1 MEKEN
6 EIIKIDAYN
15 EKKENN
21 LKILENSKKEE
32 KNEEKTKEEK
42 PKEIPKKLDIDA
54 MKQRMEE
61 DEDVT
66 LRKRRNTVQQEIIYG
81 SNVKDNLL
89 KFNTQSIIDDS
100 KKEPEKKIIPKK
112 IDTEKHL
119 QKMKESVKISDVPK
133 EKKEIKKLKLE
144 EYMNKLKEDEILRK
158 AQEEVLKIIPK
169 KLSIE
174 DYIKKLNESK
184 KNVTVIKRIIPKKI
198 NVEEILNNM
207 LEKKNSK
214 NNISEKKD
222 DLIDK
227 TKQKSDSSFP
237 EIPPN
242 DKELEEERK
251 QIEEVRK
258 SIRDLRTKR
267 QEEVKKKEEEIKT
280 KEEEER
286 KKREEKEE
294 EERKRMED
302 ERKKVEEKER
312 ERKEKE
318 EKIKNEYLKRI
329 NKKEE
334 DLSPYELEVLKQGI
348 NYKIEFD
355 AYEASTFRYF
365 DYYYE
370 GRNIKYTFEEIKQI
384 STDPIINIEVTDSG
398 KIVALSHKDFSQI
411 AIYKENTYEEEKSI
425 ILDSKVN
432 SFKIYK
438 DNIYCALEET
448 NDNILIISL
457 NDFDDRKYLSGHS
470 SPATDLTYTSYGY
483 LVSADIKGDIIVW
496 EKNKPKKR
504 INDFCN
510 RINTI
515 TEINAKL
522 QTIAILSFNQEQIK
536 FYDLRYSSL
545 QPIETIEDIKGS
557 GLQNNMLKLN
567 KNMLAVAGTYLYII
581 DINSYIVTNKINC
594 VYANDCISTSLTVI
608 DDKGFFFMSQA
619 LTNVW
624 FNEIEKGTLGYYE
637 YDFVDEIIPDKNPLI
652 KVASKN
658 HCHELFISSIKKID
672 SDTIVTGA
680 YDGKIKFWKLKPI

>member
-6 EIIKIDAYN
+6 EIKINADD

-21 LKILENSKKEE
+21 LKISENSKIEQ

-214 NNISEKKD
+214 NYISEKKD

-227 TKQKSDSSFP
+227 TKHKSDSSFP
-237 EIPPN
+237 EMPPN

-334 DLSPYELEVLKQGI
+334 DLSPYELEILKQGI

-384 STDPIINIEVTDSG
+384 STDPIINIEVTNSG

-438 DNIYCALEET
+438 DNIYCTLEET

-637 YDFVDEIIPDKNPLI
+637 YDFIDEIIPDKNPLI
-652 KVASKN
+652 KIASKN

-680 YDGKIKFWKLKPI
+680 YDGKIKFWRLKSI

>member
-1 MEKEN
+1 MENKN
-6 EIIKIDAYN
+6 EIKIDADDK
-15 EKKENN
+15 KKENN
-21 LKILENSKKEE
+21 LKILENNKKEE

-119 QKMKESVKISDVPK
+119 QKMKESVKIADPK

-144 EYMNKLKEDEILRK
+144 EYMNKMKEDEILRK

-207 LEKKNSK
+207 LEKKNPK

-227 TKQKSDSSFP
+227 TKQKSDSSSP
-237 EIPPN
+237 EMPPN

-438 DNIYCALEET
+438 DNIYCTLEET

-457 NDFDDRKYLSGHS
+457 NDFDDRKYLNGHS
-470 SPATDLTYTSYGY
+470 SSATDLTYTSYGY
-483 LVSADIKGDIIVW
+483 LVSADVKGDIIVW
-496 EKNKPKKR
+496 ENNKPKKR

-637 YDFVDEIIPDKNPLI
+637 YDFIDEIIPDKNPLI
-652 KVASKN
+652 KIASKN

-680 YDGKIKFWKLKPI
+680 YDGKIKFWRLKPI

>member
-6 EIIKIDAYN
+6 EIKIDAYD

-66 LRKRRNTVQQEIIYG
+66 LKKRRKTLQQEVIYG

-227 TKQKSDSSFP
+227 TKHKSDSSFP
-237 EIPPN
+237 EMPPN

-348 NYKIEFD
+348 NYKIELD
-355 AYEASTFRYF
+355 VYEASTFRYF

-370 GRNIKYTFEEIKQI
+370 GRNIKFTFEEIKQI
-384 STDPIINIEVTDSG
+384 STEPIINIEVTDSG

>member
-1 MEKEN
+1 MEN
-6 EIIKIDAYN
+6 ENEIKIDADG

-21 LKILENSKKEE
+21 PKILENNKIEH
-32 KNEEKTKEEK
+32 KNEEKTKEEN

-54 MKQRMEE
+54 MKQKMEV
-61 DEDVT
+61 DEDLT
-66 LRKRRNTVQQEIIYG
+66 LKKRRKTLQQEVIYG

-100 KKEPEKKIIPKK
+100 KKEPEKKVIPKK

-119 QKMKESVKISDVPK
+119 QKMKESVKIADPK

-144 EYMNKLKEDEILRK
+144 EYMNKMKEDEILRK

-207 LEKKNSK
+207 LEKKNPK

-237 EIPPN
+237 EMPPN

-302 ERKKVEEKER
+302 ERKKIEEKGR

-348 NYKIEFD
+348 NYKIELD
-355 AYEASTFRYF
+355 VYEASTFRYF

-370 GRNIKYTFEEIKQI
+370 GRNIKFTFEEIKQI
-384 STDPIINIEVTDSG
+384 STEPIINIEVTDSG

-496 EKNKPKKR
+496 ENNKPKKR
-504 INDFCN
+504 INDFNN

>member
-6 EIIKIDAYN
+6 EIKIDAYD

-21 LKILENSKKEE
+21 LKISENSKIEQ
-32 KNEEKTKEEK
+32 KNEEKTKEEN

-54 MKQRMEE
+54 MKQRMEA

-81 SNVKDNLL
+81 SNVKDNLV

-214 NNISEKKD
+214 NYISEKKD
-222 DLIDK
+222 DSFDK
-227 TKQKSDSSFP
+227 TKQKSDSSSP

-637 YDFVDEIIPDKNPLI
+637 YDFIDEIIPDKNPLI
-652 KVASKN
+652 KIASKN

-680 YDGKIKFWKLKPI
+680 YDGKIKFWRLKSI

>member
-6 EIIKIDAYN
+6 EIKIDADD

-207 LEKKNSK
+207 LEKKNPK

-227 TKQKSDSSFP
+227 TKQKSDSSSP
-237 EIPPN
+237 EMQPN
-242 DKELEEERK
+242 DKELEEERIK
-251 QIEEVRK
+251 IEEVRK

-267 QEEVKKKEEEIKT
+267 QEEVKKKEKEIKT

-348 NYKIEFD
+348 NYKIELD

-384 STDPIINIEVTDSG
+384 STEPIINIEVTDSG

-680 YDGKIKFWKLKPI
+680 YDGKIKFWRLKSI

>member
-6 EIIKIDAYN
+6 EIKINADD

-21 LKILENSKKEE
+21 LKILENSKIEQ

-214 NNISEKKD
+214 NYISEKKD

-227 TKQKSDSSFP
+227 TKHKSDSSFP
-237 EIPPN
+237 EMPPN

-483 LVSADIKGDIIVW
+483 LVSADI
-496 EKNKPKKR
+496 NK
-504 INDFCN
+504 
-510 RINTI
+510 
-515 TEINAKL
+515 
-522 QTIAILSFNQEQIK
+522 
-536 FYDLRYSSL
+536 
-545 QPIETIEDIKGS
+545 
-557 GLQNNMLKLN
+557 
-567 KNMLAVAGTYLYII
+567 
-581 DINSYIVTNKINC
+581 
-594 VYANDCISTSLTVI
+594 
-608 DDKGFFFMSQA
+608 
-619 LTNVW
+619 
-624 FNEIEKGTLGYYE
+624 
-637 YDFVDEIIPDKNPLI
+637 
-652 KVASKN
+652 
-658 HCHELFISSIKKID
+658 
-672 SDTIVTGA
+672 
-680 YDGKIKFWKLKPI
+680 

>member
-6 EIIKIDAYN
+6 EIKIDAYD

-119 QKMKESVKISDVPK
+119 QKMKESVKIADPK

-207 LEKKNSK
+207 LEKKNPK

-227 TKQKSDSSFP
+227 SKQKSDSSSP
-237 EIPPN
+237 EMPPN
-242 DKELEEERK
+242 DKELEEERIK
-251 QIEEVRK
+251 IEEVRK

-496 EKNKPKKR
+496 ENNKPKKR
-504 INDFCN
+504 INDFNN

-567 KNMLAVAGTYLYII
+567 KNILAVAGTYLYII

-608 DDKGFFFMSQA
+608 DDKGFFFVSQA

-637 YDFVDEIIPDKNPLI
+637 YDFIDDIIPDKNPLI
-652 KVASKN
+652 KIASKN

>member
-1 MEKEN
+1 MENEN
-6 EIIKIDAYN
+6 EIKINADD

-21 LKILENSKKEE
+21 LKILDNIKIEN
-32 KNEEKTKEEK
+32 KNEDKTKEEK

-54 MKQRMEE
+54 MKQRLEI

-66 LRKRRNTVQQEIIYG
+66 LKKRRNTVQTEVIYG
-81 SNVKDNLL
+81 SNVKDNLS
-89 KFNTQSIIDDS
+89 KFNSPSNEDDS
-100 KKEPEKKIIPKK
+100 KKETEKKLIPKK

-119 QKMKESVKISDVPK
+119 QMMKENAKIPGVPK
-133 EKKEIKKLKLE
+133 DKKEIKKLKLE
-144 EYMNKLKEDEILRK
+144 EYMNKMKEDEILRK

-184 KNVTVIKRIIPKKI
+184 KNVTVIKRIIPKKM

-214 NNISEKKD
+214 NISEKKD
-222 DLIDK
+222 NLNNK
-227 TKQKSDSSFP
+227 TQQKNDSSSS
-237 EIPPN
+237 EMLPN
-242 DKELEEERK
+242 DQELEEERK
-251 QIEEVRK
+251 KIEEVRK

-267 QEEVKKKEEEIKT
+267 QEEIKKKDE
-280 KEEEER
+280 EEEER
-286 KKREEKEE
+286 IKRQKEE
-294 EERKRMED
+294 EERKRIED
-302 ERKKVEEKER
+302 EKKKAEEKER

-318 EKIKNEYLKRI
+318 EKIKNDYLNRI

-348 NYKIEFD
+348 NYKIEFE
-355 AYEASTFRYF
+355 AYESSTFRYF

-384 STDPIINIEVTDSG
+384 STEPIINLEVTDSG

-411 AIYKENTYEEEKSI
+411 TIYKENTYEEEKSI
-425 ILDSKVN
+425 ILDCKVN

-438 DNIYCALEET
+438 DNIYCALSES

-496 EKNKPKKR
+496 ENNKPKKR
-504 INDFCN
+504 INDFNN

-567 KNMLAVAGTYLYII
+567 KNILAVAGTYLYII

-608 DDKGFFFMSQA
+608 DDKGFFFVSQA

-637 YDFVDEIIPDKNPLI
+637 YDFIDDIIPDKNPLI
-652 KVASKN
+652 KIASKN

-680 YDGKIKFWKLKPI
+680 YDGKIKFWRLKPI

>member
-6 EIIKIDAYN
+6 EIKIDVDD

-21 LKILENSKKEE
+21 LKILENSKKDE

-184 KNVTVIKRIIPKKI
+184 KNVTIIKRIIPKKM

-214 NNISEKKD
+214 NYISEKKD

-227 TKQKSDSSFP
+227 TKHKSDSSFP
-237 EIPPN
+237 EMPPN

-370 GRNIKYTFEEIKQI
+370 GRNIKFTFEEIKQI
-384 STDPIINIEVTDSG
+384 STEPIINIEVTDSG

-457 NDFDDRKYLSGHS
+457 KDFDDRKYLSGHS

-637 YDFVDEIIPDKNPLI
+637 YDFIDEIIPDKNPLI
-652 KVASKN
+652 KIASKN

-672 SDTIVTGA
+672 LDTIVTGA
-680 YDGKIKFWKLKPI
+680 YDGKIKFWRLKSI

>member
-6 EIIKIDAYN
+6 EIKINADD

-21 LKILENSKKEE
+21 LKISENSKIEQ

-214 NNISEKKD
+214 NYISEKKD

-227 TKQKSDSSFP
+227 TKHKSDSSFP
-237 EIPPN
+237 EMPPN

-334 DLSPYELEVLKQGI
+334 DLSPYELEILKQGI

-384 STDPIINIEVTDSG
+384 STDPIINIEVTNSG

-637 YDFVDEIIPDKNPLI
+637 YDFIDEIIPDKNPLI
-652 KVASKN
+652 KIASKN

-680 YDGKIKFWKLKPI
+680 YDGKIKFWRLKSI

>member
-1 MEKEN
+1 MEN
-6 EIIKIDAYN
+6 ENEIKIDADG

-21 LKILENSKKEE
+21 IKILENNKIEH
-32 KNEEKTKEEK
+32 KNEEKTKEEN

-54 MKQRMEE
+54 MKQKMEV
-61 DEDVT
+61 DEDLT
-66 LRKRRNTVQQEIIYG
+66 LKKRRKTLQQEVIYG

-89 KFNTQSIIDDS
+89 KFNTQSNLEDS
-100 KKEPEKKIIPKK
+100 KKETEKKVIPKK

-119 QKMKESVKISDVPK
+119 QKMKESVKIADPK

-144 EYMNKLKEDEILRK
+144 EYMNKMKEDEILRK

-207 LEKKNSK
+207 LEKKNPK

-227 TKQKSDSSFP
+227 TKQKCDSSSP
-237 EIPPN
+237 EMPPN

-329 NKKEE
+329 SKKEE

-384 STDPIINIEVTDSG
+384 STEPIINIEVTDSG

-567 KNMLAVAGTYLYII
+567 KNILAVAGTYLYII

>member
-1 MEKEN
+1 MEN
-6 EIIKIDAYN
+6 ENEIKIDADG

-21 LKILENSKKEE
+21 PKILENSKKEE
-32 KNEEKTKEEK
+32 KNEEKTKEEN

-54 MKQRMEE
+54 MKQKMEA

-66 LRKRRNTVQQEIIYG
+66 LKKRRNTLQQEVIYG

-214 NNISEKKD
+214 NYISDKKD

-227 TKQKSDSSFP
+227 TKQKSDSSSP
-237 EIPPN
+237 EMPPN

-348 NYKIEFD
+348 NYKIELD
-355 AYEASTFRYF
+355 VYEASTFRYF

-384 STDPIINIEVTDSG
+384 STEPIINLEVTDSG

-567 KNMLAVAGTYLYII
+567 KNILAVAGTYLYII

-637 YDFVDEIIPDKNPLI
+637 YDFIDEIIPDKNPLI